1 MAFWMLT
8 LIQKSFGGGSRAF
21 KSPKPLPPPPPLPRS
36 APVCTLCTDAYIC
49 MCFRRLNNYC
59 MCYLTVAELKAEVE
73 MVKSTMA
80 ANIEKVLERGEQ
92 LESLEEMA
100 NGFSSQAIMFQVNT
114 FKRNR

>member
-1 MAFWMLT
+1 MLT
-8 LIQKSFGGGSRAF
+8 LMQKKILEGGQEPLRA
-21 KSPKPLPPPPPLPRS
+21 KNLDPPLPRS